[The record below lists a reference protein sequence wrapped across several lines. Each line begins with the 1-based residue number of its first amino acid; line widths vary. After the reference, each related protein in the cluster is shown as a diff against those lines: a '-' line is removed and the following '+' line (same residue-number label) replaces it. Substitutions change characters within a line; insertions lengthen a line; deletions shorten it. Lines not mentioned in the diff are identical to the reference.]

1 MGVVSYDLEVT
12 LPNCSSQGF
21 SRLLFLNLPKV
32 WPTVALHPVRSFEL
46 EGDAS
51 PGSIVKITFVE
62 GLPYQYMKHQIGGH
76 DENNFSYSYSMI
88 EGGPLGDKLEK
99 ISYENQFVAAA
110 DGGSICKS
118 SIKYYTIGDY
128 VITEDEIKTLI
139 KGSEVVYKA
148 IEAYLLANP
157 DACN

>member
-1 MGVVSYDLEVT
+1 MGVVSYEFEVT
-12 LPNCSSQGF
+12 SPIAPA
-21 SRLLFLNLPKV
+21 RLFKAFVLEAAKV
-32 WPTVALHPVRSFEL
+32 WPTAAPHAVKSVEL

-128 VITEDEIKTLI
+128 VITEDEIKALI

>member
-1 MGVVSYDLEVT
+1 MGVVSYEFEVT
-12 LPNCSSQGF
+12 SQIAPARLFKAFLPRFGPRLPLMQSRVLSS
-21 SRLLFLNLPKV
+21 K
-32 WPTVALHPVRSFEL
+32 
-46 EGDAS
+46 GDAS

-118 SIKYYTIGDY
+118 SMKYYTVGDY

-157 DACN
+157 NACN